1 TTMTGCRQQKP
12 KLGLT
17 KCPDLVDHYNLLKPA
32 NGGELRARTSLT
44 RFMPREKIRPDS
56 QFCRALLAIGLTS
69 P

>member
-1 TTMTGCRQQKP
+1 TMTGYRQHKP
-12 KLGLT
+12 KNGLT
-17 KCPDLVDHYNLLKPA
+17 KCPDLVDHYR
-32 NGGELRARTSLT
+32 ELRARTSLA